1 MIQEQ
6 YINTA
11 IQLVFRNTKHQ
22 QRSCELV
29 TLVCHRVSCLEEAAG
44 ILAAGRGR
52 CVLLSYLPPRQGCRI
67 VLGAWQQKICAW
79 QNA

>member
-6 YINTA
+6 YINTVV
-11 IQLVFRNTKHQ
+11 QLVFRNTKHQ
-22 QRSCELV
+22 QCSCELV

-52 CVLLSYLPPRQGCRI
+52 CVLLSYLPPRITTNYNDQIR
-67 VLGAWQQKICAW
+67 
-79 QNA
+79 

>member
-22 QRSCELV
+22 QRSCKLV

-52 CVLLSYLPPRQGCRI
+52 CVLLSYLPPRITTNYNDQIR
-67 VLGAWQQKICAW
+67 
-79 QNA
+79 